1 MCNLDRPAHSLFLRA
16 PLAKSEGGLEIC
28 GQPVFEDKKDKDYL
42 AILSRIEDASRQMH
56 LKKRFD
62 MPGFRPNRYYIREMQ
77 LFGVLPKDLAAD
89 APIDPYATDQAYWQT
104 LQFAPRP

>member
-1 MCNLDRPAHSLFLRA
+1 
-16 PLAKSEGGLEIC
+16 
-28 GQPVFEDKKDKDYL
+28 
-42 AILSRIEDASRQMH
+42 MH

-77 LFGVLPKDLAAD
+77 LFGILPKDSAAD

-104 LQFAPRP
+104 FQFAPQVP